1 MWSWEISGGS
11 TWYLDDD
18 RTFSVATSAFWELHS
33 NKQGELRAGNVTLSD
48 VKVGQLLTLEG
59 GIGKSFLHGAA
70 SIGLAYYAQWKV
82 TDDAWRVTSG
92 TSTVAGM
99 PEHHQVWGIGPEVT
113 IPIATKS
120 KLISLVNVRYLW
132 ETGAE
137 FKTQGQSLLVTTTF
151 PWGGI
156 NIGRR

>member
-1 MWSWEISGGS
+1 
-11 TWYLDDD
+11 
-18 RTFSVATSAFWELHS
+18 
-33 NKQGELRAGNVTLSD
+33 LSD
-48 VKVGQLLTLEG
+48 VKVGQLVTLEG

-70 SIGLAYYAQWKV
+70 SIGVAYYAQWKV
-82 TDDAWRVTSG
+82 TDDTWRVSAG
-92 TSTVAGM
+92 HSEVAGI
-99 PEHHQVWGIGPEVT
+99 PEHHRVWGIGPEVT

-132 ETGAE
+132 ETGTQ

-156 NIGRR
+156 KTAGQ